1 MPTVVSRVIFVVS
14 IDRAIATSEKAV
26 AISNHAPA
34 ALGVLG
40 MAYGAAGRKREAN
53 QVANELLQLEKQRYV
68 SPMAFVYVYTGL
80 GDKDRAFAWLEK
92 AYQERSNHIAFFK
105 VSPTVD
111 PLRSDARFA
120 DLLRRIGL
128 DSDQK

>member
-1 MPTVVSRVIFVVS
+1 
-14 IDRAIATSEKAV
+14 
-26 AISNHAPA
+26 
-34 ALGVLG
+34 
-40 MAYGAAGRKREAN
+40 MAYGAGGRKREAN
-53 QVANELLQLEKQRYV
+53 QVANELLQLQKQRYV

-111 PLRSDARFA
+111 LLRSDARFA

-128 DSDQK
+128 ESDEK